1 MRVAHLFVLP
11 EHTRLGVRPNCAVFR
26 LVVAWFESVLRD
38 LRTAPGPIGDVGT
51 SAPPAVP
58 AASNISPRI
67 GWISEEPRRREQT
80 REIDPSRSASTGCD
94 HNSRTVSELKDCRQ
108 IANFV
113 FDSRRLHH
121 PSLTLG
127 TCFVL
132 PDVSRVHRP
141 LFCSSLTFCAVLEL
155 RWPRSKDFLVVRKPR
170 SKPDQV
176 SAAAACD
183 NAHGGVDQNAN
194 RTSTCL
200 CLSAGIG
207 AGSIS
212 GQPVTM
218 QSVHCG
224 ILSV

>member
-1 MRVAHLFVLP
+1 MRRSNQAKEGKSNWKTRGSHAGRRSLDLEGSRATVL
-11 EHTRLGVRPNCAVFR
+11 
-26 LVVAWFESVLRD
+26 LV
-38 LRTAPGPIGDVGT
+38 P
-51 SAPPAVP
+51 PPAVP
-58 AASNISPRI
+58 ASNMSPRT
-67 GWISEEPRRREQT
+67 GLISGNRGGRVRRHET
-80 REIDPSRSASTGCD
+80 DPTVGTTTGCD
-94 HNSRTVSELKDCRQ
+94 HNSRPVKELKNRRK
-108 IANFV
+108 IANFE

-170 SKPDQV
+170 SKPDRV

-183 NAHGGVDQNAN
+183 NAHDGVDQNAN